1 MFWNLV
7 RYEFKN
13 VNKWYLALY
22 AAVLVLSVLIGMQG
36 HYYNYVSFKDSQPVL
51 LFFLA
56 LVFGGLMITLGI
68 STIFLIIKR
77 FKGSVYDRQGYLTL
91 TLPVSEHHIITAKL
105 VGAFIWSI
113 LSSTVLALSAF
124 IIVTITVP
132 EWISNSELIPLVG
145 TFLPQLS
152 LMGVS
157 FLLNTI
163 SGILCIYLAI
173 SIGQLFN
180 EYRTAL
186 AVAAYIG
193 IQIVIGFI
201 EVSFNLSSN
210 FYVNS
215 LVGLNDHFYMG
226 ASIAIVEELIFIAI
240 FYLGTYYILRNKV
253 NLQ

>member
-22 AAVLVLSVLIGMQG
+22 AAVLVLSVPIGMQG
-36 HYYNYVSFKDSQPVL
+36 HYYNYVSVKDSQPVL

-163 SGILCIYLAI
+163 SEILCIYLAI

-180 EYRTAL
+180 EYRSAL

-193 IQIVIGFI
+193 IQIVIGII
-201 EVSFNLSSN
+201 EVFFNTSTN
-210 FYVNS
+210 FYINS
-215 LVGLNDHFYMG
+215 LAGFNDNFYMG
-226 ASIAIVEELIFIAI
+226 ASIGIVEELIFIAI

>member
-186 AVAAYIG
+186 AIVAYIG

-201 EVSFNLSSN
+201 ELFFNLSSN

-226 ASIAIVEELIFIAI
+226 AGIAIVEELIFIAI

>member
-22 AAVLVLSVLIGMQG
+22 AAVLILSALIGIQAQSLIKLPEKNLSVLL
-36 HYYNYVSFKDSQPVL
+36 V
-51 LFFLA
+51 FLA
-56 LVFGGLMITLGI
+56 TVFGGLMITLAI

-105 VGAFIWSI
+105 IGAFIWSLISTAVLLLCIYII
-113 LSSTVLALSAF
+113 LLST
-124 IIVTITVP
+124 
-132 EWISNSELIPLVG
+132 NSDAV
-145 TFLPQLS
+145 QLS
-152 LMGVS
+152 TLLSFVAEHFTGFSLAVLS

-186 AVAAYIG
+186 SIVAYIG
-193 IQIVIGFI
+193 IQIVVGFI
-201 EVSFNLSSN
+201 ELFYRSN
-210 FYVNS
+210 PGFYFPS
-215 LVGLNDHFYMG
+215 TTGGADQFQMG
-226 ASIAIVEELIFIAI
+226 IIMTILEEVILIAIY
-240 FYLGTYYILRNKV
+240 YLGTYHILKNKV

>member
-22 AAVLVLSVLIGMQG
+22 AAVLVLSALIGIQAQT
-36 HYYNYVSFKDSQPVL
+36 YNNLPVKESKPL
-51 LFFLA
+51 LLIFLA
-56 LVFGGLMITLGI
+56 TVFGGLMITLGI

-91 TLPVSEHHIITAKL
+91 TLPVSEHHIITTKL
-105 VGAFIWSI
+105 IGAFIWSLISTAVLLLCIYII
-113 LSSTVLALSAF
+113 LLSTNSDEVQLSILLSFIGEHFTGFGLTVL
-124 IIVTITVP
+124 
-132 EWISNSELIPLVG
+132 
-145 TFLPQLS
+145 
-152 LMGVS
+152 S
-157 FLLNTI
+157 FLLSTI

-186 AVAAYIG
+186 AVVAYIG
-193 IQIVIGFI
+193 IQIVVGFI
-201 EVSFNLSSN
+201 GVFFNTSAN

-215 LVGLNDHFYMG
+215 LAEFNDNFYMG
-226 ASIAIVEELIFIAI
+226 ASTGILEELIFIAI

>member
-22 AAVLVLSVLIGMQG
+22 AAVLVLSALIGIQTQA
-36 HYYNYVSFKDSQPVL
+36 FKNLSYPESPSTML
-51 LFFLA
+51 LFLA
-56 LVFGGLMITLGI
+56 TVFGGLMLTLVI

-91 TLPVSEHHIITAKL
+91 TLPVSEHLIITAKL

-113 LSSTVLALSAF
+113 ISTAVLVLCIYIILLST
-124 IIVTITVP
+124 
-132 EWISNSELIPLVG
+132 NSDEV
-145 TFLPQLS
+145 QLS
-152 LMGVS
+152 TLLSFVGEHFTGFGLAGLS
-157 FLLNTI
+157 FLLSTI

-173 SIGQLFN
+173 SIGQLFS

-186 AVAAYIG
+186 AIVAYIG
-193 IQIVIGFI
+193 IRIVIGFI
-201 EVSFNLSSN
+201 ELFFNTSSN
-210 FYVNS
+210 FYANS
-215 LVGLNDHFYMG
+215 LAGFNDNFYMG
-226 ASIAIVEELIFIAI
+226 ASISIVEELIFIDI

>member
-22 AAVLVLSVLIGMQG
+22 AAVLVLSVLIGMQV

-91 TLPVSEHHIITAKL
+91 TLPVSEHLIITAKL

-113 LSSTVLALSAF
+113 ISTAVLVLCIYIILLST
-124 IIVTITVP
+124 
-132 EWISNSELIPLVG
+132 NSDEV
-145 TFLPQLS
+145 QLS
-152 LMGVS
+152 TLLSFVGEHFTGFGLAGLS
-157 FLLNTI
+157 FLLSTI

-186 AVAAYIG
+186 AIVAYIG
-193 IQIVIGFI
+193 IRIVIGFI
-201 EVSFNLSSN
+201 ELFFNTSSN
-210 FYVNS
+210 FYANS
-215 LVGLNDHFYMG
+215 LAGFNDNFYMG
-226 ASIAIVEELIFIAI
+226 ASIGIVEELIFIAI

>member
-22 AAVLVLSVLIGMQG
+22 AAVLVLSVPIGMQG

-157 FLLNTI
+157 FLLDTI

-186 AVAAYIG
+186 AIVAYIG

-201 EVSFNLSSN
+201 EVFFNTSAN

-215 LVGLNDHFYMG
+215 LAGFNDNFYMG
-226 ASIAIVEELIFIAI
+226 ASTGIIEELIFIAI
-240 FYLGTYYILRNKV
+240 FYLGTYYILKNKV

>member
-22 AAVLVLSVLIGMQG
+22 AAVLVLSVPIGMQG

-152 LMGVS
+152 LIGVS

-201 EVSFNLSSN
+201 GVFFNTSTN

-215 LVGLNDHFYMG
+215 LAGFNDNFYMG
-226 ASIAIVEELIFIAI
+226 ASIGIVEELIFIAI

>member
-22 AAVLVLSVLIGMQG
+22 GAVLALSGLIGIQAKT
-36 HYYNYVSFKDSQPVL
+36 YNNLPIKESQPIL
-51 LFFLA
+51 LIFLA

-68 STIFLIIKR
+68 STLILIIRR

-91 TLPVSEHHIITAKL
+91 TLPVSEHQIILAKL
-105 VGAFIWSI
+105 LGAFIWSLISSAVLVLSIYIILVIIEPNSVDFLAFKDLFQQYLDSIGLSLISYI
-113 LSSTVLALSAF
+113 LSTV
-124 IIVTITVP
+124 
-132 EWISNSELIPLVG
+132 
-145 TFLPQLS
+145 
-152 LMGVS
+152 
-157 FLLNTI
+157 

-186 AVAAYIG
+186 AVLAYIV
-193 IQIVIGFI
+193 IQIVLGF
-201 EVSFNLSSN
+201 
-210 FYVNS
+210 
-215 LVGLNDHFYMG
+215 VGLNLRIDTNFNMMLTFEIFTDLIL
-226 ASIAIVEELIFIAI
+226 IAG
-240 FYLGTYYILRNKV
+240 FYLGTYYILKNKV

>member
-22 AAVLVLSVLIGMQG
+22 AAVLVLSVLIGMQV

-91 TLPVSEHHIITAKL
+91 TLPVSDHHIITAKL

-113 LSSTVLALSAF
+113 LSSTVLVLSAF

-201 EVSFNLSSN
+201 EVFFNTSTN
-210 FYVNS
+210 FYINS
-215 LVGLNDHFYMG
+215 LAGFNDNFYMG
-226 ASIAIVEELIFIAI
+226 ASVGIVEELIFIAI
-240 FYLGTYYILRNKV
+240 FYLGTYYILKNKV

>member
-22 AAVLVLSVLIGMQG
+22 AAVLVLSIPIGMQG
-36 HYYNYVSFKDSQPVL
+36 HYYNYISVKDIQPF
-51 LFFLA
+51 LFIFLA
-56 LVFGGLMITLGI
+56 LVFGGLIITLGI
-68 STIFLIIKR
+68 STLFLIIKR

-105 VGAFIWSI
+105 IGAFIWSI
-113 LSSTVLALSAF
+113 LSSAVLALSAF
-124 IIVTITVP
+124 LIVTITVP
-132 EWISNSELIPLVG
+132 EWMSHYDWFPLVG
-145 TFLPQLS
+145 TYLPKLS
-152 LMGVS
+152 LVGLS
-157 FLLNTI
+157 FLLNII

-201 EVSFNLSSN
+201 GVFFNTSTN

-215 LVGLNDHFYMG
+215 LVGLNENFDMG
-226 ASIAIVEELIFIAI
+226 ASTSIIEELIFIAI
-240 FYLGTYYILRNKV
+240 YYLGTYYILRNKV

>member
-22 AAVLVLSVLIGMQG
+22 AAVLVLSVPIGMQG

-186 AVAAYIG
+186 AIVAYIG
-193 IQIVIGFI
+193 IQIVIGFV
-201 EVSFNLSSN
+201 EVFFNTSAN

-215 LVGLNDHFYMG
+215 LAGFNDNFYMG
-226 ASIAIVEELIFIAI
+226 ASIGIVEELIFIAI

>member
-36 HYYNYVSFKDSQPVL
+36 HYYNYVSVKDSQPVL

-193 IQIVIGFI
+193 IQIIIGFI
-201 EVSFNLSSN
+201 ELSFNLSSN

-215 LVGLNDHFYMG
+215 LVGLNDNFYMG
-226 ASIAIVEELIFIAI
+226 ASTSIIEELIFIAI

>member
-22 AAVLVLSVLIGMQG
+22 AAVLVLSVPIGMQG

-113 LSSTVLALSAF
+113 LSSTVLVLSAF

-186 AVAAYIG
+186 AIVAYIG
-193 IQIVIGFI
+193 IQIVIGFV
-201 EVSFNLSSN
+201 EVFFNTSTN

-215 LVGLNDHFYMG
+215 LAGFNDNFYMG
-226 ASIAIVEELIFIAI
+226 ASVGIVEELIFIAI

>member
-22 AAVLVLSVLIGMQG
+22 AAVLVLSVPIGMQG

-163 SGILCIYLAI
+163 SEILCIYLAI

-186 AVAAYIG
+186 AVVAYIG
-193 IQIVIGFI
+193 IKIVIGFI
-201 EVSFNLSSN
+201 ELFFNTSAN

-215 LVGLNDHFYMG
+215 LAGFNDNFYMG
-226 ASIAIVEELIFIAI
+226 AGIAIVEELIFIAI

>member
-22 AAVLVLSVLIGMQG
+22 GAVLALSALIGIQART
-36 HYYNYVSFKDSQPVL
+36 YNDIPIKESQPIL
-51 LFFLA
+51 LIFLA

-68 STIFLIIKR
+68 STLILIIRR

-91 TLPVSEHHIITAKL
+91 TLPVSEHQIILAKL
-105 VGAFIWSI
+105 LGAFIWSLISSAVLVLSIYIILVIIEPNSVNLLAFKDLFQQYLDSIGLYLISFI
-113 LSSTVLALSAF
+113 LS
-124 IIVTITVP
+124 
-132 EWISNSELIPLVG
+132 
-145 TFLPQLS
+145 
-152 LMGVS
+152 
-157 FLLNTI
+157 TI

-186 AVAAYIG
+186 AVLAYIV
-193 IQIVIGFI
+193 IQIVLGF
-201 EVSFNLSSN
+201 
-210 FYVNS
+210 
-215 LVGLNDHFYMG
+215 VGLNLRIDTNFNMMLTLEIFTDLIL
-226 ASIAIVEELIFIAI
+226 IAG
-240 FYLGTYYILRNKV
+240 FYLGTYYILKNKV

>member
-22 AAVLVLSVLIGMQG
+22 AAVLVLSVPIGMQG

-145 TFLPQLS
+145 TYLPQLS

-157 FLLNTI
+157 FLLSTI

-186 AVAAYIG
+186 AIVAYIG
-193 IQIVIGFI
+193 ILIVIGFI
-201 EVSFNLSSN
+201 EVFFNTSAN

-215 LVGLNDHFYMG
+215 LAGFNDNFYMG
-226 ASIAIVEELIFIAI
+226 ASTGIFEELIFIAI
-240 FYLGTYYILRNKV
+240 FYLGTYYILKNKV

>member
-22 AAVLVLSVLIGMQG
+22 AAVLFLSALIGLQAQT
-36 HYYNYVSFKDSQPVL
+36 YNNLPSKESQPVL
-51 LFFLA
+51 LVFLA
-56 LVFGGLMITLGI
+56 VVFGGLMLTLGI
-68 STIFLIIKR
+68 STLFLIIKR

-91 TLPVSEHHIITAKL
+91 TLPVSEHYIITAKL
-105 VGAFIWSI
+105 VGAFIWSMI
-113 LSSTVLALSAF
+113 SSAVLALSAF
-124 IIVTITVP
+124 IILTLTVP
-132 EWISNSELIPLVG
+132 EWAALSDLIPFVESHLA
-145 TFLPQLS
+145 QLS
-152 LMGVS
+152 LIGIS
-157 FLLNTI
+157 FLLNST

-186 AVAAYIG
+186 AVVAYIG
-193 IQIVIGFI
+193 IQIVVGFI
-201 EVSFNLSSN
+201 EFFFNPSSN

-215 LVGLNDHFYMG
+215 LVGLNEHFYMG
-226 ASIAIVEELIFIAI
+226 ASISIIEELIFIAI
-240 FYLGTYYILRNKV
+240 YYLGTYYILRNKV

>member
-22 AAVLVLSVLIGMQG
+22 AAVLILSALIGIQAQSLIKLPEKNL
-36 HYYNYVSFKDSQPVL
+36 YVL
-51 LFFLA
+51 LVFLA
-56 LVFGGLMITLGI
+56 TVFGGLMITLAI

-105 VGAFIWSI
+105 VGAFIWSVI
-113 LSSTVLALSAF
+113 STAVLALSAF
-124 IIVTITVP
+124 IVLTLTAP
-132 EWISNSELIPLVG
+132 NWFATSDLIPFIE
-145 TFLPQLS
+145 THLPQLS

-186 AVAAYIG
+186 SIVAYIG

-201 EVSFNLSSN
+201 EVFFNTSTN
-210 FYVNS
+210 FYINS
-215 LVGLNDHFYMG
+215 LAGFNDNFYMG
-226 ASIAIVEELIFIAI
+226 AIVGIVEELIFIAI
-240 FYLGTYYILRNKV
+240 FYLGTYYILKNKV

>member
-22 AAVLVLSVLIGMQG
+22 AAVLVLSVPLGMQG
-36 HYYNYVSFKDSQPVL
+36 HYYNYISFKDSQPF
-51 LFFLA
+51 LFIFLA
-56 LVFGGLMITLGI
+56 LVFGGLIITLGI
-68 STIFLIIKR
+68 STLFLIIKR

-91 TLPVSEHHIITAKL
+91 TLPVSEHYIITAKL
-105 VGAFIWSI
+105 IGAFIWSLISTAVLLLCIYII
-113 LSSTVLALSAF
+113 LLST
-124 IIVTITVP
+124 
-132 EWISNSELIPLVG
+132 NSDAV
-145 TFLPQLS
+145 QLS
-152 LMGVS
+152 TLLSFVAEHFTGFSLAVLS
-157 FLLNTI
+157 FLLNAI

-201 EVSFNLSSN
+201 EVFFNTSTN
-210 FYVNS
+210 FYINS
-215 LVGLNDHFYMG
+215 LAGFNDNFYMG
-226 ASIAIVEELIFIAI
+226 AGISIVEELIFIAI
-240 FYLGTYYILRNKV
+240 FYLGTYYILKNKV

>member
-36 HYYNYVSFKDSQPVL
+36 HYYNYVSVKDSQPVL

-201 EVSFNLSSN
+201 EVFFNTSTN
-210 FYVNS
+210 FYINS
-215 LVGLNDHFYMG
+215 LAGFNDNFYMG
-226 ASIAIVEELIFIAI
+226 ASVGIVEELIFIAI
-240 FYLGTYYILRNKV
+240 FYLGTYYILKNKV

>member
-13 VNKWYLALY
+13 VNKWYLTLY
-22 AAVLVLSVLIGMQG
+22 AAVLVLSVLIGIQAQT
-36 HYYNYVSFKDSQPVL
+36 YNNLPVKESQPVL

-56 LVFGGLMITLGI
+56 TVFGGLMLTLGI
-68 STIFLIIKR
+68 STLFLIIKR

-105 VGAFIWSI
+105 IGAFIWSVI
-113 LSSTVLALSAF
+113 STAVLLLCIYIMLLSTNSDEVQLSTLLSFVAEHFTGFSLTVL
-124 IIVTITVP
+124 
-132 EWISNSELIPLVG
+132 
-145 TFLPQLS
+145 
-152 LMGVS
+152 S

-186 AVAAYIG
+186 AVAVYIG

-201 EVSFNLSSN
+201 ELSFNLSSN

-226 ASIAIVEELIFIAI
+226 AGIAIVEELIFIAI

>member
-22 AAVLVLSVLIGMQG
+22 AAVLVLSVPLGMQG
-36 HYYNYVSFKDSQPVL
+36 HYYSYVSFKDSQPF
-51 LFFLA
+51 LFIFLA
-56 LVFGGLMITLGI
+56 LVFGGLIITLGI
-68 STIFLIIKR
+68 STLFLIIKR

-91 TLPVSEHHIITAKL
+91 TLPVSEHYIITAKL

-113 LSSTVLALSAF
+113 LSSAVLALSAV

-145 TFLPQLS
+145 TYLPQLS

-157 FLLNTI
+157 FLLSTI

-186 AVAAYIG
+186 AIVAYIG
-193 IQIVIGFI
+193 IQIVVGFI
-201 EVSFNLSSN
+201 ELFYRSN
-210 FYVNS
+210 PGFYFPS
-215 LVGLNDHFYMG
+215 TSGGADQFQMG
-226 ASIAIVEELIFIAI
+226 IIMTILEEVILIAIY
-240 FYLGTYYILRNKV
+240 YLGTYHILKNKV

>member
-22 AAVLVLSVLIGMQG
+22 AAVLALSALIGIQTQG
-36 HYYNYVSFKDSQPVL
+36 FKNLPYQESQAAML
-51 LFFLA
+51 LSLA
-56 LVFGGLMITLGI
+56 TVFGGLMLTLVI

-113 LSSTVLALSAF
+113 VSTAVLVISAF
-124 IIVTITVP
+124 IVLTLTAPDWFVT
-132 EWISNSELIPLVG
+132 SDLIPFIE
-145 TFLPQLS
+145 THLPQLS
-152 LMGVS
+152 LMGIS

-186 AVAAYIG
+186 AVVAYIG
-193 IQIVIGFI
+193 IKIVIGFI
-201 EVSFNLSSN
+201 ELFFNTSAN

-215 LVGLNDHFYMG
+215 LAGFNDNFYMG
-226 ASIAIVEELIFIAI
+226 ASVGIVEELIFIAI